1 MEFII
6 GTGLYLA
13 GVLLNKNEDEKNLV
27 EENNPTA
34 LVNNKLDKNFVDSFP
49 NNYFDNYKSKIYPDT
64 NEFLYN
70 SISNLYEK
78 SVEPGSK
85 IVNNI
90 WRVLNDPYEKE
101 KKFKINNLLN
111 KDINMIKKT
120 SYNNIETMNNIDENN
135 NYDSDDSQFSDNYS
149 FNYSLPT
156 SGLNKINKST
166 NKTNKLGHR
175 SNKPKRYNDNY
186 SEMSDNYSDADSN
199 INIKV
204 INQQDKFLSDIIT
217 NLSGYDTG
225 SDVEPNNQNQYQN
238 QYQNQIPQS
247 DCQTNS
253 FESQFNELKFDHE
266 GIPGTIQNGKQML
279 NIFNDKMGWKPQSDF
294 NPKSDGRY
302 GVTGD
307 MTHNNMV
314 PFFSSKTYGYNPMQD
329 KERENYS
336 IRQIELFTGSDQ
348 NPQFKHKTEVGN
360 LFSPATNKVDSVT
373 GVPNFNDFFESR
385 YIPSQTRNGERPF
398 EPIRTTPGLNLGY
411 NQIGNTGRQDLY
423 RVLPRTVDQLRTV
436 DNPKVSYTPL
446 LNPAHK
452 GERRGIIGDF
462 IQKGPDRFYYNS
474 PDSMLP
480 QVGDHVAPAIYG
492 KWIVNQT
499 NRSLNPDTPG
509 LNPLGGIEKSTPE
522 YLQGQFKRSFKRE
535 DEALNPANVQYDTR
549 GQIINQE
556 TWIPNETNRQS
567 TNYGDN
573 YAGNATGNK
582 FQSYLE
588 NFDNAVPDVTQREI
602 TPELPNA
609 NITGNYK
616 SVPLINFINFI
627 PDATKRQILLE
638 DNGRKNITNIS
649 NSIKG
654 YLFNSINA
662 IKDPTLR
669 DLISQKIILANQK
682 GPQEQNYLFNM
693 TNAITDPNMRNL
705 SEDNLILT
713 NLSNHEQGYLFN
725 NLNAIP
731 DPTLRDLINTLYGRG
746 GLGMKGPETKSQ
758 LFNYSN
764 AIPDTTLREL
774 TENIIQLTNITGPV
788 GSVKQYLFNYIDG
801 IPDTTL
807 RELTEDKIVLTGLK
821 PIQVKEYLY
830 NYINAVPDT
839 TLRELTENNVN
850 LIGQKGSHSQDYMF
864 NYTNGIPDTT
874 MRELIEELR
883 QITNLTGNHKA
894 QYLLNYVNAIPDTTL
909 RELTENKEIL
919 TNMKPIQVREY
930 LYNYINSVPDTTLR
944 ELTENNVNLVGQK
957 GSHTQDYMFNY
968 VGGIPDTTLRDLT
981 QDQKYIIGQK
991 GSHSQDYMFN
1001 YSNGI
1006 PDTTLR
1012 DLTQDQKHMVGQK
1025 GSHSQDY
1032 MFNYSNGVPDN
1043 TNRNMSENTTNITG
1057 QKGNRDAMVAFNY
1070 LNGVP
1075 DNTNRNM
1082 SENTT
1087 NITGQKGNR
1096 EAMVAFN
1103 YDDRPDLT
1111 MRNLSEN
1118 TTNITGQGSQYAHKE
1133 YMFNYVGGVP
1143 DDTNRNQTGGTKN
1156 ITGQKGDGVQSRS
1169 RLDYSNALLNNVK
1182 EVIAQGRAPTIVK
1195 DNKGPTCAFTEY
1207 TFNDDRPLAQTP
1219 IYSMTKTIGNIPNPL
1234 YTFA

>member
-1 MEFII
+1 MI
-6 GTGLYLA
+6 GAGLFLA
-13 GVLLNKNEDEKNLV
+13 GVLLNNNEEEKNQL
-27 EENNPTA
+27 EQNNPSII
-34 LVNNKLDKNFVDSFP
+34 VNINNDDFVKPFPKN
-49 NNYFDNYKSKIYPDT
+49 YYDNYKSKIFPDST
-64 NEFLYN
+64 EFLYN
-70 SISNLYEK
+70 NISNLYEN

-85 IVNNI
+85 VVNNI
-90 WRVLNDPYEKE
+90 WRILNDNSEKE

-120 SYNNIETMNNIDENN
+120 SYNNIETMNNINTNN
-135 NYDSDDSQFSDNYS
+135 NYYYDSDDSQFSDNYS
-149 FNYSLPT
+149 LPT
-156 SGLNKINKST
+156 TKLGKKNKTSKRNKIDYKVNKS
-166 NKTNKLGHR
+166 NSIGKFADDYISG
-175 SNKPKRYNDNY
+175 SGSD
-186 SEMSDNYSDADSN
+186 SDNYSDNDTN
-199 INIKV
+199 INTKV
-204 INQQDKFLSDIIT
+204 LNQQDKFFSDVIT
-217 NLSGYDTG
+217 NLSGYDSG
-225 SDVEPNNQNQYQN
+225 SDIEPTYSTHQSTH
-238 QYQNQIPQS
+238 PQS
-247 DCQTNS
+247 THPQSTHFQSTQSGCQSNS
-253 FESQFNELKFDHE
+253 FESQFDELKFDHD

-279 NIFNDKMGWKPQSDF
+279 NIFNDKMGWAPQSDF

-314 PFFSSKTYGYNPMQD
+314 PFFSSKTYGYNPMYD

-336 IRQIELFTGSDQ
+336 VRQIELFTGSDQ

-360 LFSPATNKVDSVT
+360 LFSPVTNKVDSVT

-436 DNPKVSYTPL
+436 NNPKVSYTPL

-452 GERRGIIGDF
+452 GERRGIVGDF

-499 NRSLNPDTPG
+499 NRSLNPDTPA
-509 LNPLGGIEKSTPE
+509 LNPLGGNERSTPE

-535 DEALNPANVQYDTR
+535 DEALNPANVKYDTR

-556 TWIPNETNRQS
+556 TWIPNETNRQT
-567 TNYGDN
+567 TNFGDN
-573 YAGNATGNK
+573 FAGNVIGNK
-582 FQSYLE
+582 SQSYLE
-588 NFDNAVPDVTQREI
+588 NFDNAVPDTTLREI

-609 NITGNYK
+609 NIIGNHK
-616 SVPLINFINFI
+616 SIPLINFLNFI
-627 PDATKRQILLE
+627 PDVTKRQILLE
-638 DNGRKNITNIS
+638 DNGRKNLTNIS

-662 IKDPTLR
+662 IQDPTLR
-669 DLISQKIILANQK
+669 DLISQKIILTNQK

-693 TNAITDPNMRNL
+693 TNAIKDPNMRNL

-725 NLNAIP
+725 NINAIP

-746 GLGMKGPETKSQ
+746 GFGMKDPEMKSQ

-807 RELTEDKIVLTGLK
+807 RELTQDKIVLTGLK
-821 PIQVKEYLY
+821 PIQVKEYLF
-830 NYINAVPDT
+830 NYIDGIPDT
-839 TLRELTENNVN
+839 TLRELTENTVN
-850 LIGQKGSHSQDYMF
+850 LIGQKGSHQQDYMF
-864 NYTNGIPDTT
+864 NYMGGIPDAT

-883 QITNLTGNHKA
+883 EITNLTGNHKA

-909 RELTENKEIL
+909 RELTENKEVL
-919 TNMKPIQVREY
+919 TNLKPIQVREY
-930 LYNYINSVPDTTLR
+930 LYNYINAIPDTTLK
-944 ELTENNVNLVGQK
+944 ELTENQKHIIGAKGSHTQDYMFNYAGGIPDITNRAMTENTVNLTGQK

-968 VGGIPDTTLRDLT
+968 A
-981 QDQKYIIGQK
+981 
-991 GSHSQDYMFN
+991 S
-1001 YSNGI
+1001 
-1006 PDTTLR
+1006 
-1012 DLTQDQKHMVGQK
+1012 
-1025 GSHSQDY
+1025 
-1032 MFNYSNGVPDN
+1032 GVPDM
-1043 TNRNMSENTTNITG
+1043 TNRAMTENTVNLTG
-1057 QKGNRDAMVAFNY
+1057 QKGNRD
-1070 LNGVP
+1070 
-1075 DNTNRNM
+1075 
-1082 SENTT
+1082 
-1087 NITGQKGNR
+1087 
-1096 EAMVAFN
+1096 AMVAFN

-1111 MRNLSEN
+1111 MRNLSEG
-1118 TTNITGQGSQYAHKE
+1118 TKNITGQGSQYAHKE
-1133 YMFNYVGGVP
+1133 YLFNYAGGVP

-1182 EVIAQGRAPTIVK
+1182 EVVAQGRAPTTVK

-1207 TFNDDRPLAQTP
+1207 TFTDDRPLAQRP
-1219 IYSMTKTIGNIPNPL
+1219 IYSTTKTIGNIPNQL